1 MKKYVF
7 LLTCFLLPILSYCQS
22 PDTAKH
28 KKFLTTSPFLGGVNV
43 TDIVSPV
50 KVNNSTMTMQQPI
63 ADIGIPVYKD
73 FSTVNTVLIKTGI
86 RYRGLF
92 LSNEEKIGE
101 SAFHSV
107 TVPLLLNYSLSRT
120 KTISFIGLATAG
132 SDFKRGIEANDI
144 LYTLGVRLGFRPSKS
159 FKWGVTLVYT
169 RNYSGKFLLPLPDF
183 DWTINDNWSLTAVLP
198 SRASLKRRLSNSQ
211 SLGLT
216 VGLDGSMY
224 RLNTTN
230 QPQYIHLRQNS
241 AGLLYDLTLSRRWK
255 FTMVAG
261 HTFMQRLETFNM
273 DQKVPFE
280 GFGKLNDRVA
290 NISYRQNS
298 FIFQGGVSYQF

>member
-7 LLTCFLLPILSYCQS
+7 LLTGLLLPILSYCQS

-50 KVNNSTMTMQQPI
+50 KVNNSTITMQQPI

-107 TVPLLLNYSLSRT
+107 TIPLLFNYSLSRT

-144 LYTLGVRLGFRPSKS
+144 LYTLGVRMGFRASKS
-159 FKWGVTLVYT
+159 FKWGVTLIYT

-183 DWTINDNWSLTAVLP
+183 DWTINDNWNLTAVLP
-198 SRASLKRRLSNSQ
+198 SRASLKRKLSNSQ

-290 NISYRQNS
+290 NISYNQNS
-298 FIFQGGVSYQF
+298 FLFQGGVSYQF